1 MGQMCTEKDVL
12 GGSSTRTEIL
22 KMRATVHGSPR
33 SVSARAS
40 CLDEVEN
47 ELTAN
52 RFSISSML
60 LADLEYGREYT
71 TSMVPPL
78 LTRLL
83 CKLGRQDFRMIS
95 KTFGFGTG
103 GGIETVEC
111 LRCGITMTRNG

>member
-1 MGQMCTEKDVL
+1 MGQMCTEKGVL
-12 GGSSTRTEIL
+12 GGRSKSTEIL
-22 KMRATVHGSPR
+22 KMRATVHGPLR

-40 CLDEVEN
+40 YQDEVEN

-52 RFSISSML
+52 RFLISSML

-71 TSMVPPL
+71 TSNVPPL

-83 CKLGRQDFRMIS
+83 CKLGRHDFRMIN
-95 KTFGFGTG
+95 KTFEFGTG

-111 LRCGITMTRNG
+111 LRCGITMTRHG